1 MPVVMS
7 RVDERL
13 IHGQMALAWLKK
25 YNVDCVIVIDDAS
38 AADQLQTMLLQM
50 AVSGS
55 IECLVTSEADA
66 KDLIQSNMHKKLFL
80 CAKLPGVFVR
90 LLEQGVEIP
99 HVNIGGIYNK
109 PGRTQYFTTIF
120 LDEPIKADILAL
132 ERFPDTKVEYRV
144 VPNDSEV
151 DIIRELKKK

>member
-80 CAKLPGVFVR
+80 CAKLPVCPAAGA
-90 LLEQGVEIP
+90 
-99 HVNIGGIYNK
+99 GGGN
-109 PGRTQYFTTIF
+109 PPCQHRRHLQ
-120 LDEPIKADILAL
+120 
-132 ERFPDTKVEYRV
+132 
-144 VPNDSEV
+144 
-151 DIIRELKKK
+151 